1 MRAAAVDDLRRARR
15 AAPGRVHPAAGPG
28 TSLDTR
34 CYVGD
39 VAAAVLDRPA
49 AAAGQVFNVDDL
61 ATDTALDYAR
71 RILAAAGCAADVVTV
86 PEAVLP
92 EDMEA
97 TKSNAQHF
105 LVDSRKAVSVLGWQR
120 RRPRNGT
127 NWLHPQI

>member
-1 MRAAAVDDLRRARR
+1 VDAHAEKSAGGGARL
-15 AAPGRVHPAAGPG
+15 
-28 TSLDTR
+28 S
-34 CYVGD
+34 
-39 VAAAVLDRPA
+39 
-49 AAAGQVFNVDDL
+49 QF
-61 ATDTALDYAR
+61 
-71 RILAAAGCAADVVTV
+71 AADVVTV